1 MRLDLTSSTGASP
14 ALAPAPPPAPLAA
27 VASRAPAGVDP
38 AKAVL
43 MACFAAAEAGQRL
56 RAASVRS
63 RKTLVSLVALATR
76 LRDAAPPVT
85 WCWAPFVYLR
95 DTPREGQEGQG
106 DCHVHAQQQVPTTLH
121 TPLYS
126 CSRLPITISVSVYL
140 QSRSCCQQG
149 FDSHRGTTTMN
160 DSRLLRFAAASSRF
174 CMCTAMA
181 LMTAGTNG
189 GLACTQ

>member
-1 MRLDLTSSTGASP
+1 
-14 ALAPAPPPAPLAA
+14 
-27 VASRAPAGVDP
+27 
-38 AKAVL
+38 

-95 DTPREGQEGQG
+95 DTPRVGQG
-106 DCHVHAQQQVPTTLH
+106 GARRLSRLRSAAGANNTAHCS
-121 TPLYS
+121 YS

-160 DSRLLRFAAASSRF
+160 ESRLLRFAAASSRF
-174 CMCTAMA
+174 CMCAAMA

-189 GLACTQ
+189 GLACTQQHLSVSGGAAGIDSSNPTTLLT